1 MASLAPRSHSL
12 VPSVF
17 DLCTPRGDVL
27 KGVTDAD
34 FAADLAKVIR
44 GVAGDEYQKP
54 DKFFDNTYPTRGLQN
69 LLTNVCARL
78 SGAGTEAAAIF
89 RLDTSYGGGK
99 THGLIALVHAANGMK
114 GVSNVG
120 EFINPSLVPK
130 STVRVAAFDGENAD
144 PANGRSMGEGVFAH
158 TPWGEIAYGLA
169 GQTGYERLRRSDE
182 QMVAPG
188 AETIAEL
195 FGNEPTLI
203 LLDELSVYLRK
214 AMAAARGAGDQLTA
228 FLTSLFKA
236 VESSPRAALVYTL
249 AIGKDGQSMDAYAA
263 ENKYIADRMA
273 EAESVSAR
281 KATLLNP
288 TEDDETVKVLR
299 RRLFERVDDSKADE
313 VIAAY
318 RGLWAA
324 NKEGLAPEA
333 DHPETVEEFRI
344 SYPIHPEVLDVLTS
358 KTATLSNFQRV
369 RGMLRILTRTIAH
382 MWDKKSRPLDA
393 TAIHLHHIDVGF
405 APILQEIVTRLQQS
419 AYVPAIRN
427 DIAGAEPARA
437 LAQEIDDANYKGLPP
452 YGTYVARTIFLNS
465 LAFNEPLKGV
475 TPERL
480 RYSILGPCTDV
491 GFIEDAR
498 KKFISLSAYLDDRP
512 IAPMRFLAEANL
524 TQIIRRQEQH
534 VDKAQARAELND
546 EIKRIFGPG
555 RFQMIPFPSGAYE
568 VPDEVGDGRPLLV
581 LISYDAVSVGGSV
594 DAVPDLIA
602 KIFDRKGAAGTD
614 FRSFRNNLIF
624 LVTDEAR
631 IADMRAK
638 MVLRLALI
646 EMKNPERLKEL
657 ADHQQNKVKELESK
671 SITDLAIA
679 IQQCYRHVFYPSRN
693 RVGTSD
699 VDLAHSAL
707 DIHATG
713 NHPGEGQRAITH
725 SLQDQGK
732 LRLPGDEPDSPSY
745 IRDRTP
751 LRKGQM
757 TVGALR
763 EEFRRD
769 PALPILI
776 ENDTFIKAI
785 HKGVEQGEYVYRRGE
800 LLYGKGDPMAM
811 VIIDEQSVLFTSA
824 YAQQHGI
831 WPRKPVTVEPP
842 GGGLFP
848 PGGPV
853 GGPKGGTTGG
863 PGPGGQEP
871 PPGPGQK
878 QFTAQGVLR
887 EALIKLW
894 EQARSAKATKID
906 SLEIQMYEAGDAFK
920 LLGVIGAVSN
930 ASKKVVFTG
939 GYGTK
944 EEGVFEFRFE
954 GSVEDAKP
962 VKEFLDAQFRAANEQ
977 DLKTTYRLH
986 FEQAIELAGDAAEK
1000 LTEKLVRFASGAAYV
1015 TAVAEVQQ

>member
-1 MASLAPRSHSL
+1 
-12 VPSVF
+12 
-17 DLCTPRGDVL
+17 
-27 KGVTDAD
+27 
-34 FAADLAKVIR
+34 
-44 GVAGDEYQKP
+44 
-54 DKFFDNTYPTRGLQN
+54 
-69 LLTNVCARL
+69 
-78 SGAGTEAAAIF
+78 
-89 RLDTSYGGGK
+89 
-99 THGLIALVHAANGMK
+99 
-114 GVSNVG
+114 
-120 EFINPSLVPK
+120 
-130 STVRVAAFDGENAD
+130 
-144 PANGRSMGEGVFAH
+144 
-158 TPWGEIAYGLA
+158 
-169 GQTGYERLRRSDE
+169 
-182 QMVAPG
+182 
-188 AETIAEL
+188 
-195 FGNEPTLI
+195 
-203 LLDELSVYLRK
+203 
-214 AMAAARGAGDQLTA
+214 
-228 FLTSLFKA
+228 
-236 VESSPRAALVYTL
+236 
-249 AIGKDGQSMDAYAA
+249 MDAYAA

-333 DHPETVEEFRI
+333 DRPETVEEFRI

-427 DIAGAEPARA
+427 DIAGAEPAKA
-437 LAQEIDDANYKGLPP
+437 LAQEIDDASYKGLPP

-491 GFIEDAR
+491 SFIEDAR

-581 LISYDAVSVGGSV
+581 LMSYDAVSVGGSV
-594 DAVPDLIA
+594 DTVPELIA

-624 LVTDEAR
+624 LVADEAR

-657 ADHQQNKVKELESK
+657 AEHQQNKVKELESK

-713 NHPGEGQRAITH
+713 NHPGEGQRAVTH

-894 EQARSAKATKID
+894 EQARSAKATKIG

-920 LLGVIGAVSN
+920 LLGVIGTVSN

-986 FEQAIELAGDAAEK
+986 FDQAIELAGDAAEK